1 YRARLSGDGYGGT
14 VGSRMMELNPAVL
27 QNDHV
32 RLEPLRESHREALR
46 GPADD
51 PDVWA
56 FMTQRGDGAHFD
68 AWFDKMLAAS
78 AGPAQISH
86 AVFDAASG
94 VCVGHSGFLEISAPH
109 ARVEIG
115 WTWYAAHAR
124 GGLVNPACKQLLLA
138 RAFDCGAQRVE
149 LKTHHMNQRSQRA
162 ITRLGAVREG
172 VLRSHYATWTGQR
185 RDTVI
190 FSILR
195 SEWPGVQASLDA
207 RLSPG

>member
-1 YRARLSGDGYGGT
+1 MQLEPVILGNA
-14 VGSRMMELNPAVL
+14 
-27 QNDHV
+27 HV
-32 RLEPLRESHREALR
+32 RLEPLGESHREALR

-51 PDVWA
+51 PDIWA
-56 FMTQRGDGAHFD
+56 FMTERGDGAHFD
-68 AWFDKMLAAS
+68 AWFDKMLTAS

-86 AVFDAASG
+86 AVFDAATG
-94 VCVGHSGFLEISAPH
+94 VCAGHSAFLEISERH

-124 GGLVNPACKQLLLA
+124 GGLVNPACKHLLLA
-138 RAFDCGAQRVE
+138 RAFACGAERVE
-149 LKTHHMNQRSQRA
+149 FKTHHLNQRSQRA
-162 ITRLGAVREG
+162 IARLGAVREG

-185 RDTVI
+185 RDTVM

-195 SEWPGVQASLDA
+195 AEWPGVKAALGA

>member
-1 YRARLSGDGYGGT
+1 MQLK
-14 VGSRMMELNPAVL
+14 PAIL
-27 QNDHV
+27 ENAHV
-32 RLEPLRESHREALR
+32 RLEPLDETHREALR

-51 PDVWA
+51 PDIWA
-56 FMTQRGDGAHFD
+56 FMTERGDGAHFD

-78 AGPAQISH
+78 AGSAQISH

-94 VCVGHSGFLEISAPH
+94 ACVGHTAFLEISARH
-109 ARVEIG
+109 ARAEIG
-115 WTWYAAHAR
+115 WTWYAADAR
-124 GGLVNPACKQLLLA
+124 GVLVNPACKHLLLA
-138 RAFDCGAQRVE
+138 RAFACGAERVE

-162 ITRLGAVREG
+162 IARLDAVREG

-185 RDTVI
+185 RDTVM

-195 SEWPGVQASLDA
+195 AEWPGVRAALDA